1 MSCLYSLSN
10 VSDSLANGINYVV
23 KDGDG
28 PGINR
33 GLPLDASIQRK
44 PMYYAIGAA
53 FKRVPL
59 Y

>member
-1 MSCLYSLSN
+1 MLSN

-28 PGINR
+28 PGANR
-33 GLPLDASIQRK
+33 RLPLDALMQRK
-44 PMYYAIGAA
+44 PMYHAIGAA